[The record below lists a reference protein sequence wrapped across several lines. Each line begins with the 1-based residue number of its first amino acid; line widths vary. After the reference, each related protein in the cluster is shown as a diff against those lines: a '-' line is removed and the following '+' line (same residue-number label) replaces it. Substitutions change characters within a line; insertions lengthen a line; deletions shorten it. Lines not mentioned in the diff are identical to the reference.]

1 MDKQNTQRGMQ
12 NAWQPIAQHGRAQ
25 TPVTRI
31 KISAPQEDKNTFMQ
45 NAPEVK
51 AQMLSAPAGSSKLEA
66 PAENAK
72 LAAPADLPKV
82 EAPVSLPKV
91 EASASLPK
99 VEAPAEPTRP
109 STPIKSNEEIGRA
122 SCRERV

>member
-31 KISAPQEDKNTFMQ
+31 KISTPQEDKNTFMQ

-51 AQMLSAPAGSSKLEA
+51 VQMLSAPAGSSKLEA
-66 PAENAK
+66 PAEKRKA
-72 LAAPADLPKV
+72 
-82 EAPVSLPKV
+82 
-91 EASASLPK
+91 
-99 VEAPAEPTRP
+99 R
-109 STPIKSNEEIGRA
+109 RA
-122 SCRERV
+122 SGFAKGRSTSGLTKSRSIG

>member
-45 NAPEVK
+45 NTPEVK
-51 AQMLSAPAGSSKLEA
+51 AQMLSAPAVCGSRYL
-66 PAENAK
+66 
-72 LAAPADLPKV
+72 LPLY
-82 EAPVSLPKV
+82 EVSQDY
-91 EASASLPK
+91 E
-99 VEAPAEPTRP
+99 
-109 STPIKSNEEIGRA
+109 
-122 SCRERV
+122 